1 MIVTCPSCG
10 KKYQIPD
17 EKIGKSAKRLRCR
30 GCSEIFIVHP
40 SKAAGTEAAK
50 KKTGDTDTSARAA
63 RLARVLA
70 SDMLIYNREI
80 VEKAREDHNL
90 AQVLETEI
98 QRSWQL
104 WKSRFPDESE
114 SEPGI
119 FKTALTDILASG
131 DDSFRDWVPEED

>member
-30 GCSEIFIVHP
+30 GCSEVFIVHP
-40 SKAAGTEAAK
+40 SKAADTENSK
-50 KKTGDTDTSARAA
+50 KKSSGDDGFVRAA

-70 SDMLIYNREI
+70 SDMLIYNREV
-80 VEKAREDHNL
+80 VERARIEGNL
-90 AQVLETEI
+90 AQVLESEI
-98 QRSWQL
+98 LRSWQL

-114 SEPGI
+114 ARPGL
-119 FKTALTDILASG
+119 FREALTEILASG
-131 DDSFRDWVPEED
+131 DNCFADWMPSED

>member
-30 GCSEIFIVHP
+30 GCSEVFIVHP
-40 SKAAGTEAAK
+40 AKAAEADGAK
-50 KKTGDTDTSARAA
+50 KKASGDDGFLRAA

-70 SDMLIYNREI
+70 SDMLIYNRE
-80 VEKAREDHNL
+80 VVDRARAEGNL

-98 QRSWQL
+98 ERSWQL
-104 WKSRFPDESE
+104 WRSRFPEESD
-114 SEPGI
+114 SSPGL
-119 FKTALTDILASG
+119 FREALTEILASG
-131 DDSFRDWVPEED
+131 DDSFVDWEPPGD

>member
-30 GCSEIFIVHP
+30 GCSEVFIVHP
-40 SKAAGTEAAK
+40 TRATGAESAK
-50 KKTGDTDTSARAA
+50 KKSVGDDSFVRAA

-70 SDMLIYNREI
+70 SDMLIYNRE
-80 VEKAREDHNL
+80 VVDRARTEGNR
-90 AQVLETEI
+90 AQVLESEI
-98 QRSWQL
+98 LRSWQL

-114 SEPGI
+114 ARPDLFRE
-119 FKTALTDILASG
+119 ALTDILASG
-131 DDSFRDWVPEED
+131 DEFFIDWQPSGD

>member
-30 GCSEIFIVHP
+30 GCSEVFIVHP
-40 SKAAGTEAAK
+40 PRGGDSDAARKKAS
-50 KKTGDTDTSARAA
+50 GDDGVQRAA

-70 SDMLIYNREI
+70 SDMLIYNRE
-80 VEKAREDHNL
+80 VVDRARLEGNL

-98 QRSWQL
+98 RRSWQL
-104 WKSRFPDESE
+104 WRSRFPEESGAQ
-114 SEPGI
+114 PGL
-119 FKTALTDILASG
+119 FQQALTEILASG
-131 DDSFRDWVPEED
+131 DDSFQDWMPPSD

>member
-30 GCSEIFIVHP
+30 GCSEVFIVHP
-40 SKAAGTEAAK
+40 PKSADAEGARKKA
-50 KKTGDTDTSARAA
+50 SADDSVQRAA

-70 SDMLIYNREI
+70 SDMLIYNRE
-80 VEKAREDHNL
+80 VVDRARMEGNL

-98 QRSWQL
+98 KRSWQL
-104 WKSRFPDESE
+104 WKSRFPEESDAQ
-114 SEPGI
+114 PGL
-119 FKTALTDILASG
+119 FQEALTDILASG
-131 DDSFRDWVPEED
+131 DDSFVNWEPPAD